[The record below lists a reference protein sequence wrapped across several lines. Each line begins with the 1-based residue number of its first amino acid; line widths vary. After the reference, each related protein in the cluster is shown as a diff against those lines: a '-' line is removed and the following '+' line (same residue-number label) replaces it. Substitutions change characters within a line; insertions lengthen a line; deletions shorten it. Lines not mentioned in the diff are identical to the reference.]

1 MVLAGAAEGGV
12 YDGGMTG
19 LIRIGVFGCLL
30 AQAAGVWA
38 DDAAGPKS
46 STLRVMAW
54 NIHHGEGVD
63 GKLDL
68 ERIAGVI
75 KKSAAD
81 VVLLQ
86 EVDDR
91 TQRTGRVAQ
100 AEELA
105 RLTGLQATFG
115 KAMDFQG
122 GGYGNAVLT
131 RWAPADVRVLPLPGG
146 GEPRCALAV
155 TVEVPGSAGK
165 TTLVSTHLDVSSA
178 ASRTTH
184 AKELATEFAG
194 HPHLVILGGDFNATP
209 DEPPLA
215 SFADP
220 WVLPRKEGANTGT
233 IPVDMPT
240 REIDFIFFK
249 PAPDQKPPTVVRHKV
264 IEETV
269 ASDHRPVFMELQVP
283 ASP

>member
-1 MVLAGAAEGGV
+1 MMVLAGAAEAGV
-12 YDGGMTG
+12 YDGAMTA
-19 LIRIGVFGCLL
+19 LIRMGVLGCLL
-30 AQAAGVWA
+30 AAGAWA
-38 DDAAGPKS
+38 EDTESPTPT
-46 STLRVMAW
+46 TLKVMAW
-54 NIHHGEGVD
+54 NIHHGEGED

-105 RLTGLQATFG
+105 RLTGLRATFG

-122 GGYGNAVLT
+122 GGYGNAILT
-131 RWAPADVRVLPLPGG
+131 RWAPAEVRVLPLPGG

-155 TVEVPGSAGK
+155 TVEVSGNVGK
-165 TTLVSTHLDVSSA
+165 MTVVSTHLDVSSA
-178 ASRTTH
+178 ASRATH

-194 HPHLVILGGDFNATP
+194 HANLVILGGDFNATP
-209 DEPPLA
+209 DEAPLA

-220 WVLPRKEGANTGT
+220 WIRPKKEGTNTGT
-233 IPVDMPT
+233 IPVGAPT
-240 REIDFIFFK
+240 REIDFILIK
-249 PAPDQKPPTVVRHKV
+249 PAPGRKAPTVVRHAV

-283 ASP
+283 VLP